1 MEKQDQ
7 EFTDVQNHV
16 AGLLKLH
23 MDSAE
28 NAIVTLERKA
38 QSNFVVMNIIAAI
51 GAALNVEFGDVAQ
64 KESLITILSIL
75 IGVSYFAVAWLSIL
89 VLKPRKQATWP
100 MPPKWDMIQ
109 KWLKRDTRKYL
120 RYLVAE
126 YERNYSINSEVVEKK
141 SEWVLISH
149 LMLIVMMGLLFAQVV
164 IYQLYVISNSGG

>member
-1 MEKQDQ
+1 MEKQNQ
-7 EFTDVQNHV
+7 EFTDVDNHV

-38 QSNFVVMNIIAAI
+38 QSNFLVMNIIAGI
-51 GAALNVEFGDVAQ
+51 GAALNVEFGDVTQ
-64 KESLITILSIL
+64 NVPLITILSIL
-75 IGVSYFAVAWLSIL
+75 IGLSYFAVAWLSIL
-89 VLKPRKQATWP
+89 VLKPRRQATWP

-126 YERNYSINSEVVEKK
+126 YERNYSMNSKVVEKK

-149 LMLIVMMGLLFAQVV
+149 LLLIVMMGLLFAQVV
-164 IYQLYVISNSGG
+164 LFQLNVLSSSAS